1 MIRAFLSIV
10 EKNPIMDACLHSNV
24 RYHHVAFKG
33 SRALIGVFLV
43 FLGSFEQC
51 GSLHA
56 TRAQ

>member
-33 SRALIGVFLV
+33 SRALIGVFL
-43 FLGSFEQC
+43 GSFEQC